1 MIKRLRQY
9 WKSRTSRRR
18 FLLGSMAGGAGAMGA
33 TYGYMR
39 LWESGWLEVNHHQ
52 VPVEKPVAP
61 FRLLHLSDLH
71 ASKVVSLGYLRR
83 ALSVGLEQKPD
94 LICVTG
100 DFITWK
106 YKRYGEYAEVL
117 RVLSATAP
125 TYACLGN
132 HDGGVWAESKMKTKT
147 DSTEQVRQLL
157 QNANIRLLHNE
168 HVAKTVNG
176 HEWNVVGV
184 GDLWNRECLP
194 DLAFARMDPARP
206 TLVLSHNPDSK
217 DLMANHPWDVML
229 CGHTHGG
236 QIYLPGL
243 GAPLAPVKNKKYVR
257 GLHRLGDRWLHV
269 TKGVGNLH
277 GVRLNCRPEVSV
289 LDVS

>member
-1 MIKRLRQY
+1 MKIK
-9 WKSRTSRRR
+9 
-18 FLLGSMAGGAGAMGA
+18 
-33 TYGYMR
+33 
-39 LWESGWLEVNHHQ
+39 N
-52 VPVEKPVAP
+52 
-61 FRLLHLSDLH
+61 
-71 ASKVVSLGYLRR
+71 
-83 ALSVGLEQKPD
+83 
-94 LICVTG
+94 
-100 DFITWK
+100 
-106 YKRYGEYAEVL
+106 
-117 RVLSATAP
+117 
-125 TYACLGN
+125 
-132 HDGGVWAESKMKTKT
+132 

-168 HVAKTVNG
+168 HITETVNG

-184 GDLWNRECLP
+184 GDLWNGECLP
-194 DLAFARMDPARP
+194 DLAFAEVDPTRP

-217 DLMANHPWDVML
+217 DLMADQPWDLML

-257 GLHRLGDRWLHV
+257 GLHRLGERGERWLHV

-277 GVRLNCRPEVSV
+277 GMRLNCRPEVSV